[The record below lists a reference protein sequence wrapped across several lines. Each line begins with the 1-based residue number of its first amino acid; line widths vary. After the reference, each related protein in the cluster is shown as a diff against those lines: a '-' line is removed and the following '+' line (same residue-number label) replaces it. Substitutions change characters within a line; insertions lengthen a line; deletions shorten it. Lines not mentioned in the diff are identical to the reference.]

1 MGQKLTQIF
10 GDDSVD
16 VLALVVE
23 AALQDLLSAGDRQ
36 RPHVDLQKPGTKVFE
51 IIILRRV
58 NKNGE
63 IRIKHDSKQRSKNVV
78 KSRIV
83 DFAHCRF

>member
-23 AALQDLLSAGDRQ
+23 AALQDLLSAGDCQ
-36 RPHVDLQKPGTKVFE
+36 RPHVDL
-51 IIILRRV
+51 
-58 NKNGE
+58 
-63 IRIKHDSKQRSKNVV
+63 
-78 KSRIV
+78 
-83 DFAHCRF
+83 